1 MIAFLFY
8 NADLLD
14 IAEYDNESTL
24 AFVDDSLVA
33 VEGNNFKDTTS
44 DLSFF
49 MNRDDGGFDWSKKH
63 NSRFEIDK
71 LAVMHCTNQRLR
83 DPDNPRTS
91 IPLPRPELKLQGRV
105 IEEVENYKYLGVMV
119 DSKLRWGVQ
128 GKRAAAKAIN
138 WILLFRRLTQVSTGM
153 SAKLMRRLY
162 LGVAIPKITYGADIW
177 FTPLRLEIGKTRRRG
192 SVAMLWELEKVQ

>member
-44 DLSFF
+44 DLSF
-49 MNRDDGGFDWSKKH
+49 
-63 NSRFEIDK
+63 
-71 LAVMHCTNQRLR
+71 CTNQRLR
-83 DPDNPRTS
+83 DPDNPWTS
-91 IPLPRPELKLQGRV
+91 IPLPRPELKLQGR
-105 IEEVENYKYLGVMV
+105 IIKDMENYKYLGVMV
-119 DSKLRWGVQ
+119 DSKLHWGVQ
-128 GKRAAAKAIN
+128 GKRAVAKAIN
-138 WILLFRRLTQVSTGM
+138 WILLFRRLTRVSTGM
-153 SAKLMRRLY
+153 SAKLMQRLY
-162 LGVAIPKITYGADIW
+162 LGVAIPKITYGADVW